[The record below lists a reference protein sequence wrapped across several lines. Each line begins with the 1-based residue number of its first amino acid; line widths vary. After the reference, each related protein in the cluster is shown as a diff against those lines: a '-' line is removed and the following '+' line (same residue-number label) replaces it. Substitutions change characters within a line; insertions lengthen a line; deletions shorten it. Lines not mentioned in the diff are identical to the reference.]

1 MKTTIDG
8 MIETTT
14 ELRKLIRTYQG
25 LLQRFERGA
34 INGWYLARPAY
45 AHEFRKMAK
54 EAREIEEMCLEAA
67 RYFGHEIARANK
79 TPGRLKLSIHQQN
92 QLVSFLEMT
101 KKPLF
106 PALTGAEYRQPSMS
120 TNSMRPDC

>member
-1 MKTTIDG
+1 MDTNLDN
-8 MIETTT
+8 MIHTAT
-14 ELRKLIRTYQG
+14 EISQLVRTYQR

>member
-1 MKTTIDG
+1 MDTTVDG
-8 MIETTT
+8 MIQTTT

-34 INGWYLARPAY
+34 INGWYMARPAY

-67 RYFGHEIARANK
+67 RYFGYEIAQANK
-79 TPGRLKLSIHQQN
+79 TPGRLQLSTVQQN
-92 QLVSFLEMT
+92 QLVTFLEMLQQ
-101 KKPLF
+101 PLF
-106 PALTGAEYRQPSMS
+106 PVLADAQYKHPGMS
-120 TNSMRPDC
+120 ANSIRPDC

>member
-1 MKTTIDG
+1 MDTKLDN
-8 MIETTT
+8 MIHTAT
-14 ELRKLIRTYQG
+14 EISQLVRTYQR